1 MSKAKKKVRWD
12 DPALTR
18 LFRYALPYKWQLV
31 MASIW
36 IVGAASMSSL
46 TATLLGKLTDLG
58 FYEKEPWVIVA
69 APATLIGVTLLYAVS
84 TVMSTYLLTKISQS
98 MLVTLRTELFARIL
112 HWPFSNYQSHSTGLV
127 CSKFVNEANIAL
139 GGAVSAAII
148 LVRDSLQIIALFA
161 VLFWQNWQL
170 TLVALVVGPVG
181 ALIMRA
187 ISQRTKR
194 IVKASQAA
202 IAGILSRVQE
212 SYKAERLVKISDTYD
227 FEMDR
232 FRPINQKIR
241 RTELKRQIMQGLGT
255 PVTQVIT
262 MSGVAVVVAYALFE
276 AQAGRLTIGE
286 FITFLS
292 AMMLLMPPLQHLA
305 GLNATFASISVAAK
319 SIFDTMDEAVE
330 DDKGTVELKDVKGA
344 IEFKDVHLTYPGTT
358 REAIKGVTFSV
369 RPGEHVALVG
379 LSGSGKS
386 SMVNLVPRFWSVTSG
401 AVTVDGVNVEDCT
414 LTSLRNHIA
423 VVSQNVILFDTTI
436 RENIAY
442 GMPEVSEAAIEKA
455 VEAAALT
462 EVVAALPKGLDTP
475 VGEAGGLLSGGQKQ
489 RISIARA
496 LLKDAP
502 ILILDEATSA
512 LDSESENQI
521 KEALETLM
529 RGRTCLTVAHRLSTI
544 DRADRIVVMQYGVI
558 VEEGTPAELLAK
570 GGAYARMVRLQ
581 TGVGRECCNFPD
593 NKKASKNTL

>member
-58 FYEKEPWVIVA
+58 FYEKESWVIAA

-98 MLVTLRTELFARIL
+98 ILVTLRTELFARIL
-112 HWPFSNYQSHSTGLV
+112 HWPFANYQSHSTGLV

-241 RTELKRQIMQGLGT
+241 RTELKRQVMQGLGT

-292 AMMLLMPPLQHLA
+292 AMMLLMSPLQHLA

-330 DDKGTVELKDVKGA
+330 DDKGTVELKDVRGA
-344 IEFKDVHLTYPGTT
+344 IEFKDVRLTYPETT
-358 REAIKGVTFSV
+358 REAIKGVTLSV

-414 LTSLRNHIA
+414 LASLRNHIA
-423 VVSQNVILFDTTI
+423 VVSQNVILFDTTV

-529 RGRTCLTVAHRLSTI
+529 KGRTCLTVAHRLSTI
-544 DRADRIVVMQYGVI
+544 DRADRIVVMQDGVI

-581 TGVGRECCNFPD
+581 TGVGREC
-593 NKKASKNTL
+593 

>member
-31 MASIW
+31 MASVW

-58 FYEKEPWVIVA
+58 FYEKESWVIAA

-112 HWPFSNYQSHSTGLV
+112 HWPFANYQSHSTGLV

-330 DDKGTVELKDVKGA
+330 EDKGTVELKDVRGA

-358 REAIKGVTFSV
+358 REAIKGVTLSV

-455 VEAAALT
+455 VEAAALK
-462 EVVAALPKGLDTP
+462 EVVATLPKGLDTP

-529 RGRTCLTVAHRLSTI
+529 QGRTCLTVAHRLSTI
-544 DRADRIVVMQYGVI
+544 DRADRIVVMQGGVI
-558 VEEGTPAELLAK
+558 VEEGAPTELMAK

-581 TGVGRECCNFPD
+581 TGSIER
-593 NKKASKNTL
+593 

>member
-58 FYEKEPWVIVA
+58 FYEKEPWVIAA

-112 HWPFSNYQSHSTGLV
+112 HWPFANYQSHSTGLV

-241 RTELKRQIMQGLGT
+241 RTELKRQVMQGLGT

-262 MSGVAVVVAYALFE
+262 MSGVAIVVAYALFE

-330 DDKGTVELKDVKGA
+330 EDKGTVELKNVKGA
-344 IEFKDVHLTYPGTT
+344 IDFKDVHLTYPGTT
-358 REAIKGVTFSV
+358 REAIKGVTLSV

-455 VEAAALT
+455 VEAAALK

-529 RGRTCLTVAHRLSTI
+529 QGRTCLTVAHRLSTI
-544 DRADRIVVMQYGVI
+544 DRADRIVVMQGGVI
-558 VEEGTPAELLAK
+558 VEEGAPTELMAK
-570 GGAYARMVRLQ
+570 GGAYARIVRLQ
-581 TGVGRECCNFPD
+581 TGSIER
-593 NKKASKNTL
+593 

>member
-1 MSKAKKKVRWD
+1 MSKVKKKVRWD

-18 LFRYALPYKWQLV
+18 LFRYALPYKWQLAL
-31 MASIW
+31 ASVW
-36 IVGAASMSSL
+36 ILGAASMSSL

-58 FYEKEPWVIVA
+58 FYEQQPWVIAA

-98 MLVTLRTELFARIL
+98 ILVTLRTELFGRIL
-112 HWPFSNYQSHSTGLV
+112 HWPFAAYQSHPTGLV

-170 TLVALVVGPVG
+170 TLVALIVGPVG

-194 IVKASQAA
+194 IVRESQSA

-227 FEMDR
+227 FEMAR

-241 RTELKRQIMQGLGT
+241 QTELKRQIMQGLGT

-358 REAIKGVTFSV
+358 KEAIKGVTLSV

-386 SMVNLVPRFWSVTSG
+386 SMVNLVPRFWRVTSG

-414 LTSLRNHIA
+414 LASLRDHIA
-423 VVSQNVILFDTTI
+423 VVSQNVILFDATI

-442 GMPEVSEAAIEKA
+442 GLPHVTDEAMQKA
-455 VEAAALT
+455 VESAALT
-462 EVVAALPKGLDTP
+462 DVIAALPQGLDTP
-475 VGEAGGLLSGGQKQ
+475 VGEAGSLLSGGQKQ

-496 LLKDAP
+496 LLKNAP

-529 RGRTCLTVAHRLSTI
+529 QGRTCLTVTHRLSTI
-544 DRADRIVVMQYGVI
+544 DRADRIVVMKDGGI
-558 VEEGTPAELLAK
+558 VEEGTPVELLKKK
-570 GGAYARMVRLQ
+570 GVYARMVGLQ
-581 TGVGRECCNFPD
+581 MG
-593 NKKASKNTL
+593 K

>member
-1 MSKAKKKVRWD
+1 MSKVKKKVRWD

-18 LFRYALPYKWQLV
+18 LFRYALPYKWQLAL
-31 MASIW
+31 ASMW
-36 IVGAASMSSL
+36 ILGAASMSSL

-58 FYEKEPWVIVA
+58 FYEQQPWVIAA

-98 MLVTLRTELFARIL
+98 ILVTLRTELFGRIL
-112 HWPFSNYQSHSTGLV
+112 HWPFAAYQSHPTGLV

-170 TLVALVVGPVG
+170 TLVALIVGPVG

-194 IVKASQAA
+194 IVRESQSA

-227 FEMDR
+227 FEMAR

-241 RTELKRQIMQGLGT
+241 QTELKRQIMQGLGT

-358 REAIKGVTFSV
+358 KEAIKGVTLSV

-386 SMVNLVPRFWSVTSG
+386 SMVNLVPRFWRVTSG
-401 AVTVDGVNVEDCT
+401 AVTVDGINVEDCT
-414 LTSLRNHIA
+414 LASLRDHIA
-423 VVSQNVILFDTTI
+423 VVSQNVILFDATI
-436 RENIAY
+436 RENLAY
-442 GMPEVSEAAIEKA
+442 GLPHVTDEAMQKA
-455 VEAAALT
+455 VESAALT
-462 EVVAALPKGLDTP
+462 DVIAALPQGLDTP
-475 VGEAGGLLSGGQKQ
+475 VGEAGNLLSGGQKQ

-502 ILILDEATSA
+502 ILIFDEATSA

-529 RGRTCLTVAHRLSTI
+529 KGRTCLTVAHRLSTI
-544 DRADRIVVMQYGVI
+544 DRADRIVVMKDGGI
-558 VEEGTPAELLAK
+558 VEEGTPAELMAK
-570 GGAYARMVRLQ
+570 DGAYARMVRLQ
-581 TGVGRECCNFPD
+581 TGMN
-593 NKKASKNTL
+593 L

>member
-58 FYEKEPWVIVA
+58 FYEKESWVIAA

-98 MLVTLRTELFARIL
+98 ILVTLRTELFARIL
-112 HWPFSNYQSHSTGLV
+112 HWPFANYQSHSTGLV

-241 RTELKRQIMQGLGT
+241 RTELKRQVMQGLGT

-330 DDKGTVELKDVKGA
+330 DDKGTVELKDIKGA

-358 REAIKGVTFSV
+358 REAIKGVTLSV

-414 LTSLRNHIA
+414 LASLRNHIA

-521 KEALETLM
+521 KEALEILM
-529 RGRTCLTVAHRLSTI
+529 KGRTCLTVAHRLSTI
-544 DRADRIVVMQYGVI
+544 DRADRIVVMQDGVI

-581 TGVGRECCNFPD
+581 TGVSREC
-593 NKKASKNTL
+593 

>member
-58 FYEKEPWVIVA
+58 FYEKESWVIAA

-98 MLVTLRTELFARIL
+98 MLVTLRTELFVRIL
-112 HWPFSNYQSHSTGLV
+112 HWPFSNYQSYSTGLV

-330 DDKGTVELKDVKGA
+330 EDKGTVELKNVKGA
-344 IEFKDVHLTYPGTT
+344 IEFKDVHLTYPGAT
-358 REAIKGVTFSV
+358 REAIKGVTLSV

-386 SMVNLVPRFWSVTSG
+386 SLVNLVPRFWQASSG
-401 AVTVDGVNVEDCT
+401 AVTVDSVNVEDCS

-423 VVSQNVILFDTTI
+423 VVSQNVILFDTTV

-529 RGRTCLTVAHRLSTI
+529 KGRTCLTVAHRLSTI
-544 DRADRIVVMQYGVI
+544 DRADRIVVMQDGVI
-558 VEEGTPAELLAK
+558 VEEGTPTELMAK

-581 TGVGRECCNFPD
+581 TGSIER
-593 NKKASKNTL
+593 

>member
-58 FYEKEPWVIVA
+58 FYEKESWVIAA

-112 HWPFSNYQSHSTGLV
+112 HWPFANYQSHSTGLV

-232 FRPINQKIR
+232 FRTINQKIR

-330 DDKGTVELKDVKGA
+330 EDKGTVELKNVKGA

-358 REAIKGVTFSV
+358 REAIKGVTLSV
-369 RPGEHVALVG
+369 RSGEHVALVG

-423 VVSQNVILFDTTI
+423 VVSQNVILFDTTV

-442 GMPEVSEAAIEKA
+442 GMPEASEAAIEKA
-455 VEAAALT
+455 VEAAALA

-544 DRADRIVVMQYGVI
+544 DRADRIVVMQDGVI

-570 GGAYARMVRLQ
+570 GGVYARMVRLQ
-581 TGVGRECCNFPD
+581 TGVGREC
-593 NKKASKNTL
+593 

>member
-58 FYEKEPWVIVA
+58 FYEKEPWVIAA

-98 MLVTLRTELFARIL
+98 ILVTLRTEFFARIL
-112 HWPFSNYQSHSTGLV
+112 HWPFANYQSHSTGLV

-232 FRPINQKIR
+232 FSPINQKIR
-241 RTELKRQIMQGLGT
+241 RTELKRQVMQGLGT

-330 DDKGTVELKDVKGA
+330 EDKGTVELKNVKGA

-358 REAIKGVTFSV
+358 REAIKGVTLSV

-414 LTSLRNHIA
+414 LTSLRDHIA
-423 VVSQNVILFDTTI
+423 VVSQNVILFDTTV
-436 RENIAY
+436 RENITY

-462 EVVAALPKGLDTP
+462 EVVAALPKGLDTL

-521 KEALETLM
+521 KEALEMLM
-529 RGRTCLTVAHRLSTI
+529 KGRTCLTVAHRLSTI
-544 DRADRIVVMQYGVI
+544 DRADRIVVMKDGGI

-570 GGAYARMVRLQ
+570 DGAYARMVRLQ
-581 TGVGRECCNFPD
+581 TGTTGY
-593 NKKASKNTL
+593 T

>member
-1 MSKAKKKVRWD
+1 MSKTKKKVRWD

-58 FYEKEPWVIVA
+58 FYEKESWVIAA

-98 MLVTLRTELFARIL
+98 ILVTLRTELFARIL
-112 HWPFSNYQSHSTGLV
+112 HWPFANYQSHSTGLV

-170 TLVALVVGPVG
+170 TLVALIVGPVG

-194 IVKASQAA
+194 IVRESQSA

-227 FEMDR
+227 FEMAR

-241 RTELKRQIMQGLGT
+241 QTELKRQIMQGLGT

-292 AMMLLMPPLQHLA
+292 AMMHLMPPLQHLA

-330 DDKGTVELKDVKGA
+330 EDKGTVELKDVKGA
-344 IEFKDVHLTYPGTT
+344 IEFKDVHLTYPGLTK
-358 REAIKGVTFSV
+358 EAIQGVTLSV

-386 SMVNLVPRFWSVTSG
+386 SMVNLVPRFWRVTSG
-401 AVTVDGVNVEDCT
+401 AVTVDGVNVENCT
-414 LTSLRNHIA
+414 LTSLRDHIA
-423 VVSQNVILFDTTI
+423 VVSQNVILFDATI

-442 GMPEVSEAAIEKA
+442 GLSHVTDDAIQKA
-455 VEAAALT
+455 VESAALT
-462 EVVAALPKGLDTP
+462 DVIAALPQGLDTS
-475 VGEAGGLLSGGQKQ
+475 VGEAGSLLSGGQKQ

-529 RGRTCLTVAHRLSTI
+529 QGRTCLTVAHRLSTI
-544 DRADRIVVMQYGVI
+544 DRADRIVVMRDGEI
-558 VEEGTPAELLAK
+558 VEEGTPAELMAK
-570 GGAYARMVRLQ
+570 EGEYARMVRLQ
-581 TGVGRECCNFPD
+581 TGMTCG
-593 NKKASKNTL
+593 

>member
-31 MASIW
+31 MASVW

-58 FYEKEPWVIVA
+58 FYEKEPWVIAA

-112 HWPFSNYQSHSTGLV
+112 HWPFANYQSHSTGLV

-330 DDKGTVELKDVKGA
+330 EDKGTVELKNVKGA
-344 IEFKDVHLTYPGTT
+344 IEFKDVRLTYLGTT
-358 REAIKGVTFSV
+358 REAVKGVTLSV

-442 GMPEVSEAAIEKA
+442 GMPEASEAAIEKA

-521 KEALETLM
+521 KEALEILM
-529 RGRTCLTVAHRLSTI
+529 KGRTCLTVAHRLSTI
-544 DRADRIVVMQYGVI
+544 DRADRIVVMQDGMI
-558 VEEGTPAELLAK
+558 VEEGTPAELMAK

-581 TGVGRECCNFPD
+581 TGVGREC
-593 NKKASKNTL
+593 

>member
-12 DPALTR
+12 DPALTQ

-58 FYEKEPWVIVA
+58 FYEKESWVIAA

-112 HWPFSNYQSHSTGLV
+112 HWPFANYQSHSTGLV

-232 FRPINQKIR
+232 FRTINQKIR

-330 DDKGTVELKDVKGA
+330 EDKGTVELKNVKGA

-358 REAIKGVTFSV
+358 REAIKGVTLSV
-369 RPGEHVALVG
+369 RSGEHVALVG

-423 VVSQNVILFDTTI
+423 VVSQNVILFDTTV

-442 GMPEVSEAAIEKA
+442 GMPEASEAAIEKA
-455 VEAAALT
+455 VEAAALA

-544 DRADRIVVMQYGVI
+544 DRADRIVVMQDGVI

-581 TGVGRECCNFPD
+581 TGVGREC
-593 NKKASKNTL
+593 

>member
-1 MSKAKKKVRWD
+1 MSKTKKKVRWD

-58 FYEKEPWVIVA
+58 FYEKESWVIAA

-98 MLVTLRTELFARIL
+98 ILVTLRTELFARIL
-112 HWPFSNYQSHSTGLV
+112 HWPFANYQSHSTGLV
-127 CSKFVNEANIAL
+127 CSKFVNGANIAL

-319 SIFDTMDEAVE
+319 SIFNTMDEAVE
-330 DDKGTVELKDVKGA
+330 EDKGTVELKDVKGA

-358 REAIKGVTFSV
+358 REAIKGVTLSV

-414 LTSLRNHIA
+414 LTSLRDHIA
-423 VVSQNVILFDTTI
+423 VVSQNVMLFDTTI

-442 GMPEVSEAAIEKA
+442 GMPEVSEAVIEKA

-462 EVVAALPKGLDTP
+462 EVVEALPKGLDTP

-529 RGRTCLTVAHRLSTI
+529 KGRTCLTVAHRLATI
-544 DRADRIVVMQYGVI
+544 DRADRIVVMQDGVI

-581 TGVGRECCNFPD
+581 VGMQGRTSE
-593 NKKASKNTL
+593 S

>member
-58 FYEKEPWVIVA
+58 FYEKEPWVIAA

-112 HWPFSNYQSHSTGLV
+112 HWPFANYQSHSTGLV

-330 DDKGTVELKDVKGA
+330 EDKGTVELKDVKGA

-358 REAIKGVTFSV
+358 REAIKGVTLSV

-423 VVSQNVILFDTTI
+423 VVSQNVMLFDTTI

-442 GMPEVSEAAIEKA
+442 GIPEVSEAAIEKA
-455 VEAAALT
+455 VEAAALK

-529 RGRTCLTVAHRLSTI
+529 KGRTCLTVAHRLSTI
-544 DRADRIVVMQYGVI
+544 DRADRIVVMQDGVI
-558 VEEGTPAELLAK
+558 VEEGTPTELMAK

-581 TGVGRECCNFPD
+581 TGSIER
-593 NKKASKNTL
+593 

>member
-31 MASIW
+31 MASVW

-58 FYEKEPWVIVA
+58 FYEKEPWVIAA

-112 HWPFSNYQSHSTGLV
+112 HWPFANYQSHSTGLV

-330 DDKGTVELKDVKGA
+330 EDKGTVELKNVKGV

-358 REAIKGVTFSV
+358 REAIKGVTLSV

-414 LTSLRNHIA
+414 LASLRDHIA

-442 GMPEVSEAAIEKA
+442 GVPEVSEASIEKA

-521 KEALETLM
+521 KEALEMLM
-529 RGRTCLTVAHRLSTI
+529 KGRTCLTVAHRLSTI
-544 DRADRIVVMQYGVI
+544 DRADRIVVMQDGEI
-558 VEEGTPAELLAK
+558 VEEGAPAELLAK
-570 GGAYARMVRLQ
+570 GGAYARMVSLQ
-581 TGVGRECCNFPD
+581 TGVGREC
-593 NKKASKNTL
+593 

>member
-1 MSKAKKKVRWD
+1 MSKTKKKVRWD

-18 LFRYALPYKWQLV
+18 LFHYALPYKWQLV
-31 MASIW
+31 MASVW

-46 TATLLGKLTDLG
+46 TATLLGRLTDLG
-58 FYEKEPWVIVA
+58 FYEKESWVIAA

-112 HWPFSNYQSHSTGLV
+112 HWPFANYQSHSTGLV

-330 DDKGTVELKDVKGA
+330 EDKGTVELKDVKGA
-344 IEFKDVHLTYPGTT
+344 IEFKDVRLTYPGTT
-358 REAIKGVTFSV
+358 REAIKGVTLSV

-386 SMVNLVPRFWSVTSG
+386 SLVNLVPRFWTATSG
-401 AVTVDGVNVEDCT
+401 SVTVDGVNVKDCT

-442 GMPEVSEAAIEKA
+442 GMPEASEAAIEKA

-462 EVVAALPKGLDTP
+462 DVVAALPKRLDTP

-489 RISIARA
+489 RISMARA

-529 RGRTCLTVAHRLSTI
+529 KGRTCLTVAHRLSTI
-544 DRADRIVVMQYGVI
+544 DRADRIVVMQDGVI

-581 TGVGRECCNFPD
+581 TGM
-593 NKKASKNTL
+593 

>member
-1 MSKAKKKVRWD
+1 MSKNKKKVRWD
-12 DPALTR
+12 DPALMR
-18 LFRYALPYKWQLV
+18 LFRYALPYKWKLA
-31 MASIW
+31 MASVW
-36 IVGAASMSSL
+36 ILGAASMSSL

-58 FYEKEPWVIVA
+58 FYEGEPWVIAA

-98 MLVTLRTELFARIL
+98 ILVTLRTELFGRIL

-170 TLVALVVGPVG
+170 TLVALIVGPVG

-194 IVKASQAA
+194 IVRESQSA

-227 FEMDR
+227 FEMAR
-232 FRPINQKIR
+232 FRPVNQKIR
-241 RTELKRQIMQGLGT
+241 QTELKRQIMQGLGT

-358 REAIKGVTFSV
+358 KEAIKGVTLSV
-369 RPGEHVALVG
+369 RPGEHVAVVG

-386 SMVNLVPRFWSVTSG
+386 SMVNLVPRFWRVTSG

-414 LTSLRNHIA
+414 LASLRDHIA
-423 VVSQNVILFDTTI
+423 VVSQNIILFDVTI

-442 GMPEVSEAAIEKA
+442 GMTHVTDEAVQKA
-455 VEAAALT
+455 VESAALT
-462 EVVAALPKGLDTP
+462 DVIAALPQGLDTP
-475 VGEAGGLLSGGQKQ
+475 VGEAGSLLSGGQKQ

-496 LLKDAP
+496 LLKNAP

-529 RGRTCLTVAHRLSTI
+529 KGRTCLTVAHRLSTI
-544 DRADRIVVMQYGVI
+544 DRADRIVVMKDGGI
-558 VEEGTPAELLAK
+558 EEEGTPAELMAK
-570 GGAYARMVRLQ
+570 DGAYARMVRLQ
-581 TGVGRECCNFPD
+581 TGAVTE
-593 NKKASKNTL
+593 

>member
-58 FYEKEPWVIVA
+58 FYEKESWVIAA

-98 MLVTLRTELFARIL
+98 ILVTLRTELFARIL
-112 HWPFSNYQSHSTGLV
+112 HWPFANYQSHSTGLV

-241 RTELKRQIMQGLGT
+241 RTELKRQVMQGLGT

-330 DDKGTVELKDVKGA
+330 EDKGTVELKNVQGA
-344 IEFKDVHLTYPGTT
+344 IEFKDVRLTYPGTT
-358 REAIKGVTFSV
+358 REAIKGVTLSV

-414 LTSLRNHIA
+414 LASLRNHIA
-423 VVSQNVILFDTTI
+423 VVSQNVILFDATI
-436 RENIAY
+436 WENIVY
-442 GMPEVSEAAIEKA
+442 GLSNVTDEAVQKA
-455 VEAAALT
+455 VESAALT
-462 EVVAALPKGLDTP
+462 DVIAALPQGLDTP
-475 VGEAGGLLSGGQKQ
+475 VGEAGSLLSGGQKQ

-496 LLKDAP
+496 LLKNAP

-529 RGRTCLTVAHRLSTI
+529 KGRTCLTVAHRLSMI
-544 DRADRIVVMQYGVI
+544 DRADRIVVMKNGEI
-558 VEEGTPAELLAK
+558 VEEGTPAELMAK
-570 GGAYARMVRLQ
+570 DGAYAKMVRLQ
-581 TGVGRECCNFPD
+581 TGVVE
-593 NKKASKNTL
+593 

>member
-1 MSKAKKKVRWD
+1 MSKTKKKVRWD

-58 FYEKEPWVIVA
+58 FYEKESWVIAA

-112 HWPFSNYQSHSTGLV
+112 HWPFANYQSHSTGLV

-181 ALIMRA
+181 ALIMRV

-330 DDKGTVELKDVKGA
+330 EDKGTVELKNVKGA

-358 REAIKGVTFSV
+358 REAIKGVTLSV

-529 RGRTCLTVAHRLSTI
+529 KGRTCLTVAHRLSTI
-544 DRADRIVVMQYGVI
+544 DRADRIVVMQDGVI

-581 TGVGRECCNFPD
+581 VGMQGRTSE
-593 NKKASKNTL
+593 S

>member
-1 MSKAKKKVRWD
+1 MSKTKKKVRWD

-58 FYEKEPWVIVA
+58 FYEKESWVIAA

-112 HWPFSNYQSHSTGLV
+112 HWPFANYQSHSTGLV

-330 DDKGTVELKDVKGA
+330 EDKGTVELKNVKGA

-358 REAIKGVTFSV
+358 REAIKGMTLSV

-423 VVSQNVILFDTTI
+423 VVSQNVILFDTTV

-521 KEALETLM
+521 KEALEMLM
-529 RGRTCLTVAHRLSTI
+529 KGRTCLTVAHRLSTI
-544 DRADRIVVMQYGVI
+544 DRADRIVVMQDGVI

-581 TGVGRECCNFPD
+581 TGIAEV
-593 NKKASKNTL
+593 KN

>member
-46 TATLLGKLTDLG
+46 TATLLGQLTDLG
-58 FYEKEPWVIVA
+58 FYEKEPWVIAA

-98 MLVTLRTELFARIL
+98 ILVTLRTELFARIL
-112 HWPFSNYQSHSTGLV
+112 HWPFANYQSHSTGLV

-212 SYKAERLVKISDTYD
+212 PYKAERLVKISDTYD

-330 DDKGTVELKDVKGA
+330 EDKGTVELKDVKGA

-358 REAIKGVTFSV
+358 REAIKGVTLSV

-462 EVVAALPKGLDTP
+462 EVVALPKGLDTP

-544 DRADRIVVMQYGVI
+544 DRADRIVVMQDGVI

-581 TGVGRECCNFPD
+581 TGVGREC
-593 NKKASKNTL
+593 

>member
-46 TATLLGKLTDLG
+46 TATLLGRLTDLG
-58 FYEKEPWVIVA
+58 FYEKESWVIAA

-98 MLVTLRTELFARIL
+98 ILVTLRTELFARIL
-112 HWPFSNYQSHSTGLV
+112 HWPFANYQSHSTGLV

-194 IVKASQAA
+194 IVKASQVA

-241 RTELKRQIMQGLGT
+241 RTELKRQIMQGVGT

-330 DDKGTVELKDVKGA
+330 EDKGTVELKNVKGA

-358 REAIKGVTFSV
+358 REAIKGVTLSV
-369 RPGEHVALVG
+369 RPGEHLALVG

-386 SMVNLVPRFWSVTSG
+386 SLVNLVPRFWTATSG
-401 AVTVDGVNVEDCT
+401 SVTVDGVNVKDCT

-442 GMPEVSEAAIEKA
+442 GMPEVSEVAIEKA

-462 EVVAALPKGLDTP
+462 DVVAALPKGLDTP

-529 RGRTCLTVAHRLSTI
+529 KGRTCLTVAHRLSTI
-544 DRADRIVVMQYGVI
+544 DRADRIVVMQDGAI

-581 TGVGRECCNFPD
+581 TGM
-593 NKKASKNTL
+593 

>member
-46 TATLLGKLTDLG
+46 TATLLGRLTDLG
-58 FYEKEPWVIVA
+58 FYEKEPWVIAA

-112 HWPFSNYQSHSTGLV
+112 HWPFANYQSHSTGLV

-232 FRPINQKIR
+232 FRTINQKIR
-241 RTELKRQIMQGLGT
+241 RTELKRQVMQGLGT

-262 MSGVAVVVAYALFE
+262 MSGVAIVVAYALFE

-330 DDKGTVELKDVKGA
+330 EDKGTVELKNVKGA
-344 IEFKDVHLTYPGTT
+344 IDFKDVHLTYPGTT
-358 REAIKGVTFSV
+358 REAIKGVTLSV

-455 VEAAALT
+455 VEAAALK

-529 RGRTCLTVAHRLSTI
+529 QGRTCLTVAHRLSTI
-544 DRADRIVVMQYGVI
+544 DRADRIVVMQGGVI
-558 VEEGTPAELLAK
+558 VEEGAPTELMAK

-581 TGVGRECCNFPD
+581 TGSIER
-593 NKKASKNTL
+593 

>member
-1 MSKAKKKVRWD
+1 MSKTKKKVRWD

-31 MASIW
+31 MASVW

-58 FYEKEPWVIVA
+58 FYEKEPWVIAA

-112 HWPFSNYQSHSTGLV
+112 HWSFANYQSHSTGLV

-241 RTELKRQIMQGLGT
+241 RTELKCQIMQGLGT

-330 DDKGTVELKDVKGA
+330 DDKGTVELKDVKGE

-358 REAIKGVTFSV
+358 REAIKGVTLSV

-379 LSGSGKS
+379 RSGSGKS

-414 LTSLRNHIA
+414 LASLRNHIA
-423 VVSQNVILFDTTI
+423 VVSQNVILFDTTV
-436 RENIAY
+436 RENIVY
-442 GMPEVSEAAIEKA
+442 GMPGVSEAAIEKA
-455 VEAAALT
+455 VKAAALT

-544 DRADRIVVMQYGVI
+544 DRADRIVVMQDGVI

-581 TGVGRECCNFPD
+581 TGVGREC
-593 NKKASKNTL
+593 

>member
-18 LFRYALPYKWQLV
+18 LFRYVLPYKWQLV

-58 FYEKEPWVIVA
+58 FYEKESWVIAA

-112 HWPFSNYQSHSTGLV
+112 HWPFANYQSHSTGLV

-181 ALIMRA
+181 ALIMRV

-358 REAIKGVTFSV
+358 REAIKGVTLSV

-544 DRADRIVVMQYGVI
+544 DRADRIVVMQDGVI
-558 VEEGTPAELLAK
+558 VEEGTPVELLAR

-581 TGVGRECCNFPD
+581 RGNIKD
-593 NKKASKNTL
+593 N

>member
-58 FYEKEPWVIVA
+58 FYEKESWVIAA

-112 HWPFSNYQSHSTGLV
+112 HWPFANYQSHSTGLV

-330 DDKGTVELKDVKGA
+330 EDKGTVELKNVKGA
-344 IEFKDVHLTYPGTT
+344 IEFKDVRLTYPGTT
-358 REAIKGVTFSV
+358 REAIKGVTLSV

-401 AVTVDGVNVEDCT
+401 TVTVDGVNVEDCT

-423 VVSQNVILFDTTI
+423 VVSQNVILFDTTV

-442 GMPEVSEAAIEKA
+442 GMPEVSEEAIEKA

-529 RGRTCLTVAHRLSTI
+529 KGRTCLTVAHRLSTI
-544 DRADRIVVMQYGVI
+544 DRADRIVVMQDGVI
-558 VEEGTPAELLAK
+558 VEEGTPTELMAK

-581 TGVGRECCNFPD
+581 TGSIER
-593 NKKASKNTL
+593 

>member
-58 FYEKEPWVIVA
+58 FYEKEPWVIAA

-112 HWPFSNYQSHSTGLV
+112 HWPFANYQSHSTGLV

-232 FRPINQKIR
+232 FHPINQKIR
-241 RTELKRQIMQGLGT
+241 RTELKRQVMQGLGT

-330 DDKGTVELKDVKGA
+330 EDKGTVELKNVKGA

-358 REAIKGVTFSV
+358 REAIKGVTLSV

-401 AVTVDGVNVEDCT
+401 VVTVDGINVEDCT

-423 VVSQNVILFDTTI
+423 VVSQNVILFDATI

-544 DRADRIVVMQYGVI
+544 DRADRIVVMQDGVI

-581 TGVGRECCNFPD
+581 VGMQGRTSE
-593 NKKASKNTL
+593 S

>member
-31 MASIW
+31 MASVW

-58 FYEKEPWVIVA
+58 FYEKEPWVIAA

-98 MLVTLRTELFARIL
+98 ILVTLRTELFARIL
-112 HWPFSNYQSHSTGLV
+112 HWPFANYQSHSTGLV

-194 IVKASQAA
+194 IVRESQSA

-227 FEMDR
+227 FEMAR

-241 RTELKRQIMQGLGT
+241 QTELKRQIMQGLGT

-358 REAIKGVTFSV
+358 REAIKGVTLSV

-455 VEAAALT
+455 VEAAALP

-489 RISIARA
+489 RISIAQA

-529 RGRTCLTVAHRLSTI
+529 KGRTCLTVAHRLSTI
-544 DRADRIVVMQYGVI
+544 DRADRIVVMKDGGI
-558 VEEGTPAELLAK
+558 VEEGTPAELMAK
-570 GGAYARMVRLQ
+570 DGAYARMVRLQ
-581 TGVGRECCNFPD
+581 VGEKML
-593 NKKASKNTL
+593 KKTD

>member
-58 FYEKEPWVIVA
+58 FYEKEPWVIAA

-98 MLVTLRTELFARIL
+98 ILVTLRTELFVRIL
-112 HWPFSNYQSHSTGLV
+112 HWPFANYQSHSTGLV

-181 ALIMRA
+181 ALIMRG

-232 FRPINQKIR
+232 FRTINQKIR
-241 RTELKRQIMQGLGT
+241 RTELKRQVMQGLGT

-330 DDKGTVELKDVKGA
+330 EDKGTVELKNVKGA

-358 REAIKGVTFSV
+358 REAIKGVTLSV
-369 RPGEHVALVG
+369 QPGEHVALVG

-442 GMPEVSEAAIEKA
+442 GLSHVLDEAIEKA

-462 EVVAALPKGLDTP
+462 DVIAALPQGLDTP

-529 RGRTCLTVAHRLSTI
+529 KGRTCLTVAHRLSTI
-544 DRADRIVVMQYGVI
+544 DRADRIVVMKDGRI
-558 VEEGTPAELLAK
+558 VEEGTPAELMAK
-570 GGAYARMVRLQ
+570 DGAYAKMVRLQ
-581 TGVGRECCNFPD
+581 TG
-593 NKKASKNTL
+593 NKN

>member
-1 MSKAKKKVRWD
+1 MSKTKKKVRWD

-31 MASIW
+31 MASVW

-46 TATLLGKLTDLG
+46 TATLLGRLTDLG
-58 FYEKEPWVIVA
+58 FYEKESWVIAA

-98 MLVTLRTELFARIL
+98 ILVTLRTELFARIL
-112 HWPFSNYQSHSTGLV
+112 HWPFANYQSHSTGLV

-194 IVKASQAA
+194 IVKASQSA

-330 DDKGTVELKDVKGA
+330 DDKGTVELKDIKGA

-358 REAIKGVTFSV
+358 REAIKGVTLSV

-414 LTSLRNHIA
+414 LASLRNHIA

-475 VGEAGGLLSGGQKQ
+475 VGEAGSLLSGGQKQ

-521 KEALETLM
+521 KEALEILM
-529 RGRTCLTVAHRLSTI
+529 KGRTCLTVAHRLSTI
-544 DRADRIVVMQYGVI
+544 DRADRIVVMQDGVI

-581 TGVGRECCNFPD
+581 TGVSREC
-593 NKKASKNTL
+593 

>member
-58 FYEKEPWVIVA
+58 FYEKESWVIAA

-112 HWPFSNYQSHSTGLV
+112 HWPFANYQSHSTGLV

-358 REAIKGVTFSV
+358 REAIKGVTLSV

-455 VEAAALT
+455 MEAAALT

-521 KEALETLM
+521 KETLETLM
-529 RGRTCLTVAHRLSTI
+529 QGRTCLTVAHRLSTI
-544 DRADRIVVMQYGVI
+544 DRADRIVVMQDGVI

-581 TGVGRECCNFPD
+581 TGVGCEC
-593 NKKASKNTL
+593 

>member
-58 FYEKEPWVIVA
+58 FYEKEPWVIAA

-98 MLVTLRTELFARIL
+98 ILVTLRTELFARIL
-112 HWPFSNYQSHSTGLV
+112 HWPFANYQSHSTGLV

-232 FRPINQKIR
+232 FRLINQKIR

-330 DDKGTVELKDVKGA
+330 EDKGTVELKDVKGA

-358 REAIKGVTFSV
+358 REAIKGVTLSV

-414 LTSLRNHIA
+414 RASLRNHIA
-423 VVSQNVILFDTTI
+423 VVSQNVILFDATI
-436 RENIAY
+436 RENIVY
-442 GMPEVSEAAIEKA
+442 GLSNVTDEAVQKA
-455 VEAAALT
+455 VESAALT
-462 EVVAALPKGLDTP
+462 DVIAALPQGLGTP
-475 VGEAGGLLSGGQKQ
+475 VGEAGSLLSGGQKQ

-529 RGRTCLTVAHRLSTI
+529 QGRTCLTVAHRLSTI
-544 DRADRIVVMQYGVI
+544 DRADRIVVMKDGGI

-570 GGAYARMVRLQ
+570 DGAYARMVRLQ
-581 TGVGRECCNFPD
+581 TG
-593 NKKASKNTL
+593 SK

>member
-58 FYEKEPWVIVA
+58 FYEKESWVIAA
-69 APATLIGVTLLYAVS
+69 APATLIGVTFLYAVS

-112 HWPFSNYQSHSTGLV
+112 HWPFANYQSHSTGLV

-330 DDKGTVELKDVKGA
+330 EDKGTVELKNVKGA

-358 REAIKGVTFSV
+358 REVIKGVTLSV

-462 EVVAALPKGLDTP
+462 DVVAALPKGLDTP

-521 KEALETLM
+521 KEALELLM
-529 RGRTCLTVAHRLSTI
+529 KGRTCLTVAHRLSTI
-544 DRADRIVVMQYGVI
+544 DRADRIVVMQDGVI

-581 TGVGRECCNFPD
+581 TGE
-593 NKKASKNTL
+593 NKCR

>member
-18 LFRYALPYKWQLV
+18 LFRYAMPYKWQLV
-31 MASIW
+31 MASVW

-58 FYEKEPWVIVA
+58 FYEKEPWVIAA

-112 HWPFSNYQSHSTGLV
+112 HWPFANYQSHSTGLV

-330 DDKGTVELKDVKGA
+330 EDKGTVELKDVKGA

-358 REAIKGVTFSV
+358 REAIKGVTLSV

-529 RGRTCLTVAHRLSTI
+529 KGRTCLTVAHRLSTI
-544 DRADRIVVMQYGVI
+544 DRADRIVVMQDGEI
-558 VEEGTPAELLAK
+558 VEEGAPAELLAK

-581 TGVGRECCNFPD
+581 TGVGREC
-593 NKKASKNTL
+593 